1 MQYDVGQIFYL
12 VGTETAKVIP
22 FRIVE
27 IVTRT
32 TLSGQEKNYIVEMPD
47 NKHTRVDISK
57 LKGNIFSD
65 INALERHM
73 IENAKNAITNMINDA
88 LDLAEI
94 AFEIKD
100 IQSSYLNNNLISKF
114 DLTEP
119 KDDKELESVQ
129 INKENNIVKVD
140 IGNGIV
146 ANMNIEDL
154 QKVK

>member
-1 MQYDVGQIFYL
+1 
-12 VGTETAKVIP
+12 
-22 FRIVE
+22 
-27 IVTRT
+27 
-32 TLSGQEKNYIVEMPD
+32 
-47 NKHTRVDISK
+47 
-57 LKGNIFSD
+57 
-65 INALERHM
+65 M